1 MFENQLLNSAA
12 LIIAFWLGSYVVTFV
27 LALVEKATSKTDTNL
42 DDKIIAS
49 IKLPIRYLAIVLGFF
64 FAARDYD
71 FSWTIKEQEFGIGDI
86 MFVLVALLVAYTL
99 SRLVKTLFTWYG
111 ERDDAKISKTMFVF
125 VRKMISVIA
134 YTLAVLIVFSQM
146 GIQITPLLGA
156 LGVAGLAI
164 AFGLKSTM
172 ENLFAALFLVLDKS
186 ISIGDWIQLEDG
198 TKAYIDDISWR
209 SVRIRTLGGNTVIVP
224 NSVFVGQNIS
234 SYDYPEKSFFTSVAV
249 GVSYDTE
256 LEKAEY
262 VALQAA
268 EKVIKDEDIQEQE
281 NNPSVRFNEF
291 ADSSINFKVIIKV
304 DSVEDEGRVKHAL
317 IKEIAKQFK
326 EAGIEIPFPQR
337 VVEIKK

>member
-1 MFENQLLNSAA
+1 MFENQIINSLA
-12 LIIAFWLGSYVVTFV
+12 IILAFFLGSYAVTFF
-27 LALVEKATSKTDTNL
+27 LSLVEKATRKTGTNL
-42 DDKIIAS
+42 DDKVIAA

-64 FAARDYD
+64 FAARSYD
-71 FSWTIKEQEFGIGDI
+71 LKWTIKEQEFGIGDI
-86 MFVLVALLVAYTL
+86 MFVLVALLVAYTM
-99 SRLVKTLFTWYG
+99 SRVMKTVFTWYG

-234 SYDYPEKSFFTSVAV
+234 SYDFPEKSFYTSVVV

-268 EKVIKDEDIQEQE
+268 EKVIKDEEIEEQE
-281 NNPSVRFNEF
+281 NNPSVRFFEL
-291 ADSSINFKVIIKV
+291 ADSSINFKVIVKV

-317 IKEIAKQFK
+317 IKEIYKQFK